1 MPSVFIDSFTLV
13 AYLALAADLVL
24 QILKVWRREH
34 SADVSSTGIIIRT
47 GASAMLLTK
56 MVTVGDIALVAGQ
69 ALMVALLFI
78 YLGLVVKYRNTI

>member
-1 MPSVFIDSFTLV
+1 
-13 AYLALAADLVL
+13 
-24 QILKVWRREH
+24 
-34 SADVSSTGIIIRT
+34 
-47 GASAMLLTK
+47 MLLTK